1 MFEKYE
7 LRWTATWLAIAWLLV
22 AAVIVLSLV
31 RLGATPPRAQS
42 DKVGHVLAYATLMFW
57 FGQIYSRARTKLFIA
72 IALALMGVA
81 LEIAQEYTGYRTF
94 DYADMAAN
102 ATGVVLGWLIG
113 PPRSANI
120 LFFVERWKF
129 VR

>member
-7 LRWTATWLAIAWLLV
+7 LRWTAKWLTIAWLLV

-31 RLGATPPRAQS
+31 RLGATPPRSHS

-57 FGQIYSRARTKLFIA
+57 FGQIYSRGRAKLFIA

-81 LEIAQEYTGYRTF
+81 LEIAQEFTGYRTF
-94 DYADMAAN
+94 DYADIAAN
-102 ATGVVLGWLIG
+102 TFGVAIGWLIG
-113 PPRSANI
+113 PPRSGN
-120 LFFVERWKF
+120 LLLFVERLP
-129 VR
+129 